1 MRIAINGAGIGGP
14 TLAYWLRRAGH
25 EPVLYEQAPSPRTGG
40 YVVDFWGLGYAIAER
55 MGLMVELRERGY
67 LMEQVLMVDSHGG
80 TQAALEVA
88 PMRKVLDGRFI
99 SVARAD
105 LATALLGAC
114 RGIPCD
120 FGVAIGSVEEDGA
133 GVTATLTDG
142 RRERFDLV
150 VGADGLHS
158 QVRACVFGPQAEFE
172 RSLDCY
178 VAAYRIRG
186 YPRRDDLTFMS
197 HTVPQRHIA
206 RMALSDDETLVLLI
220 CRAGLIGPP
229 PPRELQRD
237 ALRRAFGDLGWE
249 APALLHALKDDVELY
264 FDRVS
269 QIHLPRWSVGRVALV
284 GDAAACA
291 SLLAGEG
298 TGLAMFEAYVLAGEI
313 YRAGGDWAGALAAY
327 ESRLRGFVTAKQRAA
342 ISFRGFFA
350 PRSALSL
357 ALRNLSINALS
368 IPFLPKLLYGRWLRD
383 DLELPE
389 YGIG

>member
-1 MRIAINGAGIGGP
+1 
-14 TLAYWLRRAGH
+14 
-25 EPVLYEQAPSPRTGG
+25 
-40 YVVDFWGLGYAIAER
+40 
-55 MGLMVELRERGY
+55 
-67 LMEQVLMVDSHGG
+67 
-80 TQAALEVA
+80 
-88 PMRKVLDGRFI
+88 
-99 SVARAD
+99 
-105 LATALLGAC
+105 
-114 RGIPCD
+114 
-120 FGVAIGSVEEDGA
+120 
-133 GVTATLTDG
+133 
-142 RRERFDLV
+142 
-150 VGADGLHS
+150 
-158 QVRACVFGPQAEFE
+158 
-172 RSLDCY
+172 
-178 VAAYRIRG
+178 
-186 YPRRDDLTFMS
+186 
-197 HTVPQRHIA
+197 
-206 RMALSDDETLVLLI
+206 
-220 CRAGLIGPP
+220 
-229 PPRELQRD
+229 LQRD